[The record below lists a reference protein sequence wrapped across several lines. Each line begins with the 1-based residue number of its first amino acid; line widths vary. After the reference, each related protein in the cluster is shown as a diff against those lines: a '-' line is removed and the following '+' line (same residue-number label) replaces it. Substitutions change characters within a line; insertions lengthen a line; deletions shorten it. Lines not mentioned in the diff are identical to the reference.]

1 MIVIWFRADL
11 RTTDNPALTRA
22 YELSNQLKCPIV
34 AIYISSSSQWELHGM
49 GHARVDFE
57 YRSVAALSTS
67 LSALNIPLK
76 LIDIPLYADVP
87 TGLLAWC
94 ANHGVTHLLA
104 NRQYEWNEVERDR
117 SCHRLLRGNAIV
129 IEWFH
134 DQCLVAPDLLR
145 TQDGGFYTVFTPYK
159 KKLIKHL
166 LDQPIGVLSVLS
178 PAKNDSN
185 FVSDPMPKQ
194 FGAYAPTPHLH
205 DEWPAGE
212 EAASGRLLEF
222 CNDDVVSYRE
232 QRDFPSKKATSQLA
246 AYLAVGAVSVRQ
258 CWLAS
263 LRAEDLRTMGDGVE
277 TWQNELIWRDFYRH
291 VMVGYPRISR
301 NQPFQLKTL
310 HIQWRNDVDGF
321 KAWCEGQTGFPI
333 VDAAM
338 RCLNATGWMHNR
350 LRMIVAMFLVKDLL
364 IDWRWGEL
372 YFADQ
377 LIDFDLASNNGGW
390 QWSAST
396 GTDAVPYFRIFNPV
410 LQSQKFDPE
419 GSFIRQWVPE
429 LRHCTAAQIHQPLPV
444 DAPNYVSPIVN
455 HKLAREATLLAFKA
469 IQN

>member
-1 MIVIWFRADL
+1 
-11 RTTDNPALTRA
+11 
-22 YELSNQLKCPIV
+22 
-34 AIYISSSSQWELHGM
+34 
-49 GHARVDFE
+49 
-57 YRSVAALSTS
+57 
-67 LSALNIPLK
+67 
-76 LIDIPLYADVP
+76 
-87 TGLLAWC
+87 
-94 ANHGVTHLLA
+94 
-104 NRQYEWNEVERDR
+104 
-117 SCHRLLRGNAIV
+117 
-129 IEWFH
+129 
-134 DQCLVAPDLLR
+134 
-145 TQDGGFYTVFTPYK
+145 
-159 KKLIKHL
+159 
-166 LDQPIGVLSVLS
+166 
-178 PAKNDSN
+178 
-185 FVSDPMPKQ
+185 
-194 FGAYAPTPHLH
+194 
-205 DEWPAGE
+205 
-212 EAASGRLLEF
+212 
-222 CNDDVVSYRE
+222 
-232 QRDFPSKKATSQLA
+232 
-246 AYLAVGAVSVRQ
+246 
-258 CWLAS
+258 
-263 LRAEDLRTMGDGVE
+263 MGDGVE

-301 NQPFQLKTL
+301 KQPFQLKTL
-310 HIQWRNDVDGF
+310 HIQWRNDVDWF

-338 RCLNATGWMHNR
+338 RCVNATGWMHNR